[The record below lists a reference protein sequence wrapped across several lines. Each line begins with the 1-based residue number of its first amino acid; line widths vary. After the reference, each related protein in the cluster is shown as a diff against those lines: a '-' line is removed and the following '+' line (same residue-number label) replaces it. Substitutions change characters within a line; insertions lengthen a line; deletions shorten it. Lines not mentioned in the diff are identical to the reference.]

1 LFAKLQVGTLLH
13 GDKYVFVTEA
23 SGLGFWSIGQVFS
36 RYRTYEGEKERPL
49 TGQEM
54 KHLNALMDEATVV
67 VDKFAASDPEQVHWL
82 ARIRESFEGTQVSVV
97 ATPWD
102 QALANRVP
110 LNLGA
115 VASSTLDAKL
125 TMAEVVLRSAD
136 RANRRRQGPAEGEI
150 ENSGNGHWDSAEPQR
165 WLSEPLPPDADPG
178 AEPDTSDVG
187 LIPVPTGSDSAGTAP
202 DTSDW
207 WPFTPD
213 VGIISARTESDSM
226 DTEPGMPG

>member
-1 LFAKLQVGTLLH
+1 
-13 GDKYVFVTEA
+13 
-23 SGLGFWSIGQVFS
+23 
-36 RYRTYEGEKERPL
+36 
-49 TGQEM
+49 M
-54 KHLNALMDEATVV
+54 KHLNALMDEATIV

-136 RANRRRQGPAEGEI
+136 RANRRRQGPAEGET
-150 ENSGNGHWDSAEPQR
+150 ENSGNGHWDSAEPER
-165 WLSEPLPPDADPG
+165 WLSEPLPPDAGPDSPD
-178 AEPDTSDVG
+178 AEPDPSDVG
-187 LIPVPTGSDSAGTAP
+187 IISVPTESDSTGTAP

-213 VGIISARTESDSM
+213 VGIISARTESDSV
-226 DTEPGMPG
+226 DDYPGMPG